1 MLSHTA
7 GLTDLDIC
15 KEDSDFTSK
24 VERSRTR
31 ILTINTVEISNLIYT
46 YIYNIYWNI
55 KWHMIIMWL
64 WYIMCFHPA
73 NCLMWVWNLNRKR
86 KCGYYFNK
94 ISKMKNS
101 HHMYICHVSHLKLLN
116 WLSKSCVLER
126 QITEISIITLGH
138 RRYPVFE
145 GNW

>member
-15 KEDSDFTSK
+15 KEDSAFTSK

-55 KWHMIIMWL
+55 K
-64 WYIMCFHPA
+64 
-73 NCLMWVWNLNRKR
+73 
-86 KCGYYFNK
+86 
-94 ISKMKNS
+94 
-101 HHMYICHVSHLKLLN
+101 
-116 WLSKSCVLER
+116 
-126 QITEISIITLGH
+126 
-138 RRYPVFE
+138 
-145 GNW
+145 